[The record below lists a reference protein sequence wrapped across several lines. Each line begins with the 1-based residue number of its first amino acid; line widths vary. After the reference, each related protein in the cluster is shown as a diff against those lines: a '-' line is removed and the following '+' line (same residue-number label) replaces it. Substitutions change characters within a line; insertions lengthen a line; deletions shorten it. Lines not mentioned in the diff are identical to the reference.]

1 LVECARTD
9 TTRTT
14 TDDSGDRNL
23 IAGIV
28 APLAVGLFVAAA
40 AGSYRA
46 FSYLAAGFVVAVIGA
61 AAISRDIPR
70 ALGAPIEDDA
80 TELRVTQGALVGLTM
95 LSTVIV
101 LYSTTLVG
109 ILGTIGW
116 GFFAAAFFAVAAI
129 GLN

>member
-40 AGSYRA
+40 AGSYRT

-70 ALGAPIEDDA
+70 TLGAPIEDDA

-116 GFFAAAFFAVAAI
+116 GFFAVAAI